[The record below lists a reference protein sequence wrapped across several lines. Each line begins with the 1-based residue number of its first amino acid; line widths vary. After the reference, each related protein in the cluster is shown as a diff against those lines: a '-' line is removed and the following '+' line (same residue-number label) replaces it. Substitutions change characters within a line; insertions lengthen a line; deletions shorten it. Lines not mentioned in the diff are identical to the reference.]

1 MNERENQGI
10 TQRASRSRVMV
21 VDVAVGEGNVKRILV
36 ANVLNPVRIKA
47 FRIFQFARPKD
58 RGSNA
63 NLPSL
68 RIEQRETLPRRGK
81 ECVLMRRRIIQ
92 TQNPIEDS
100 ETEFQVLAK

>member
-1 MNERENQGI
+1 
-10 TQRASRSRVMV
+10 MV

-36 ANVLNPVRIKA
+36 ANVLNPVRIKSVSHIS
-47 FRIFQFARPKD
+47 RFARPKD

-100 ETEFQVLAK
+100 ETEFQVLAKSAIRLPARACS